1 MQYPSQIIENSVNE
15 LSRFPGIGK
24 KTALRLVLH
33 LIKQEPVIIT
43 NLAAAISA
51 LHEKLNFCKQCGNVS
66 DLDLCGICS
75 DENRSDTILCVVED
89 LRDVMAIESTAQFKG
104 KYHILSGLISPM
116 DGIGPENLRIAELE
130 ERLLKSKP
138 EEIILALS
146 ATIEGDTT
154 AFYLNRKLAAF
165 GLKVSTLSK
174 GIAIGGELEYA
185 DEITLGRALL
195 QRIPYGV

>member
-1 MQYPSQIIENSVNE
+1 MQYPSQIIENAVNE

-33 LIKQEPVIIT
+33 LIKQEPVIIK
-43 NLAAAISA
+43 NLAAAILA
-51 LHEKLNFCKQCGNVS
+51 LHEKLNYCKQCGNVS

-130 ERLLKSKP
+130 ERLRTRKP

>member
-1 MQYPSQIIENSVNE
+1 MQYPSQIIENAVNE

-33 LIKQEPVIIT
+33 LIKQEPVIIK
-43 NLAAAISA
+43 NLAAAILA
-51 LHEKLNFCKQCGNVS
+51 LHEKLNYCKQCGNVS

-104 KYHILSGLISPM
+104 KYHTLSGLISPM

-130 ERLLKSKP
+130 ERLRTRKP

>member
-1 MQYPSQIIENSVNE
+1 MQYPSQIIENAVNE

-43 NLAAAISA
+43 NLAAAIAA
-51 LHEKLNFCKQCGNVS
+51 LYEKLNFCKQCGNVS

-130 ERLLKSKP
+130 ERLRICKP